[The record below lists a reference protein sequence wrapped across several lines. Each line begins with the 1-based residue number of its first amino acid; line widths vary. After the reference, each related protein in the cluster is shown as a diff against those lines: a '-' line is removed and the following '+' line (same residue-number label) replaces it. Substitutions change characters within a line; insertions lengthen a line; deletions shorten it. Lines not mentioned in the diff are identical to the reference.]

1 MMFCPITR
9 RASRVLRL
17 AAALLAT
24 GAGARAADELAPFL
38 AVHRKAT
45 ALSEKKDWAEA
56 AKAYATFAAANEGD
70 PCAPLAWAL
79 QGILLRREL
88 NAPDKAREAFLRAA
102 KAPNTPFGQATA
114 ELARGWLARLQMEQ
128 LDEALRRYWVAHVE
142 YPETLEA
149 LAKGK
154 LATPEMLVD
163 PWGKPFAYTAAALKA
178 RPDLPRQV
186 YSLRSTSLAG
196 DSRSIRAYLHDTL
209 KLPKKFQLKAIGG
222 VKPLAALIAFA
233 DEPARRP
240 VNLAEGEKLDGA
252 TLVKLTPQ
260 GAILFEGGA
269 VAVLAR

>member
-1 MMFCPITR
+1 MVQ
-9 RASRVLRL
+9 SRFSGWL
-17 AAALLAT
+17 AAMALGWAAAT
-24 GAGARAADELAPFL
+24 AAAGAADELAPFL
-38 AVHRKAT
+38 AVHQKAT
-45 ALSEKKDWAEA
+45 ALADKKDWAEA
-56 AKAYATFAAANEGD
+56 AKAYAAFATGNEGD

-88 NAPDKAREAFLRAA
+88 KAPDKAREAFLRAA

-114 ELARGWLARLQMEQ
+114 EVARGWLARLQMEQ
-128 LDEALRRYWVAHVE
+128 LDAALRSYWVAHVE

-149 LAKGK
+149 LAKAK
-154 LATPEMLVD
+154 LAPPEMLVD
-163 PWGKPFAYTAAALKA
+163 PWGKPFAYATAALKA

-196 DSRSIRAYLHDTL
+196 DSRSIRAYLNETL
-209 KLPKKFQLKAIGG
+209 KLPRKFQLKAIGG

-240 VNLAEGEKLDGA
+240 VNLAEGERINGA